1 MEVEFFESY
10 PIVKETIRF
19 GGTSILYW
27 TMLGVNFYAKLHRVL
42 NIQFASDPP
51 GNRDKW
57 DKHIPDISRHSGY
70 PFPLMQEAVYVPML
84 WVEHKR
90 PGSPWRM
97 GCGESG
103 RIDAAGGAIRD
114 KQTEDQGLVDLCW
127 ELLWLSFSIFCTFH
141 LIHPYTLKVLWMI
154 ADHCLDLE
162 SWNFAKRWM
171 IAWVPTLLLRWSP
184 KIFAEWPGRTT
195 WKFRE
200 GVFSVFGWVGRTG
213 SHLFAFVA
221 RLSLGE
227 QVLLRV
233 GANELR
239 RSSHWKEL
247 IAMSRSM
254 RLTDRGIDHL
264 VDILIWFM
272 SIHESS
278 LQYHFDITWFDTLMS
293 I

>member
-27 TMLGVNFYAKLHRVL
+27 TMLGVDFHAKLHRVL

-57 DKHIPDISRHSGY
+57 DKHIPDISRHSRY

-127 ELLWLSFSIFCTFH
+127 ELLGFDFSMFWISTLYI
-141 LIHPYTLKVLWMI
+141 LIP
-154 ADHCLDLE
+154 
-162 SWNFAKRWM
+162 
-171 IAWVPTLLLRWSP
+171 
-184 KIFAEWPGRTT
+184 
-195 WKFRE
+195 WKFC
-200 GVFSVFGWVGRTG
+200 GW
-213 SHLFAFVA
+213 
-221 RLSLGE
+221 
-227 QVLLRV
+227 
-233 GANELR
+233 
-239 RSSHWKEL
+239 
-247 IAMSRSM
+247 
-254 RLTDRGIDHL
+254 
-264 VDILIWFM
+264 
-272 SIHESS
+272 
-278 LQYHFDITWFDTLMS
+278 LQTIVW

>member
-27 TMLGVNFYAKLHRVL
+27 TMLGVDFYAKLHSVL

-57 DKHIPDISRHSGY
+57 VKFIPDISRHSRY

-114 KQTEDQGLVDLCW
+114 KQTEDQGLVDLRW
-127 ELLWLSFSIFCTFH
+127 ELFWFNFSIF
-141 LIHPYTLKVLWMI
+141 LISTLYILI
-154 ADHCLDLE
+154 
-162 SWNFAKRWM
+162 
-171 IAWVPTLLLRWSP
+171 P
-184 KIFAEWPGRTT
+184 
-195 WKFRE
+195 WKF
-200 GVFSVFGWVGRTG
+200 
-213 SHLFAFVA
+213 
-221 RLSLGE
+221 
-227 QVLLRV
+227 
-233 GANELR
+233 
-239 RSSHWKEL
+239 
-247 IAMSRSM
+247 
-254 RLTDRGIDHL
+254 
-264 VDILIWFM
+264 
-272 SIHESS
+272 
-278 LQYHFDITWFDTLMS
+278 
-293 I
+293 